1 VYLRQDL
8 DTTAMCKVCDA
19 AVNHHNAEIRYGVVP
34 PTNLRQHW
42 ETLGQ
47 MKEDK
52 PGSGAAGT
60 ALITGGGSQ

>member
-1 VYLRQDL
+1 
-8 DTTAMCKVCDA
+8 MCKVCDA

-34 PTNLRQHW
+34 PTNLLHHLHMSYPEHR
-42 ETLGQ
+42 ETLEQ

-52 PGSGAAGT
+52 PGSGAAGK